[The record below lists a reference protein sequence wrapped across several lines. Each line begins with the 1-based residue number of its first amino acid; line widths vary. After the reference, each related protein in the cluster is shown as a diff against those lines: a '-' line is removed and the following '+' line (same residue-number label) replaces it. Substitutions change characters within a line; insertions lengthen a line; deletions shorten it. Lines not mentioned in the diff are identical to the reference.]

1 MTLRCLA
8 VALLIPGGLS
18 LVGEPQHPA
27 IAALPPL
34 RASVLRVDARSC
46 ATPDRVATGFL
57 WREGEAVT
65 ALHAVAGCSDV
76 WVYYEIQKLPR
87 KAKVIRVLRRADL
100 AILRIEDP
108 PSAPAL
114 PIELK
119 PPSLNDDLATLGYQ
133 LQIPT
138 MSSTSLQLRV
148 GGQKLGDIVNP
159 AVRQQLAQSGSP
171 SLDLEITNIEGHL
184 VPGLSGAPVLNQAG
198 RVVAIADGGL
208 ENGAV
213 AISWA
218 IPVRYLAELA
228 RSGETWNSQA
238 GTQAGTQAA
247 THAATPKALFASE
260 SDSKNQGVTV
270 CGGIPLTKLRTASFP
285 QIMSSADDP
294 LGLQQLVA
302 FFRIDPSGVNFDVYQ
317 HLSTG
322 ATVLVPAGAGLL
334 SAGGQCEASLAGGKI
349 TMHIEVSVL
358 NSPGAAQAR
367 SEAFERSV
375 GGSDPQFWMVD
386 PQWTYPVPYPR
397 FDGLVVRRRAYLHV
411 KGTVQD
417 RYLFETLAFR
427 GNGFIGS
434 STTNTLDW
442 TSILQGGATC
452 SVNPSATGCAGIL
465 AQIKSWVETILSVHL
480 TTFPIG

>member
-1 MTLRCLA
+1 MKLRCLA

-18 LVGEPQHPA
+18 LAGEPQHPA
-27 IAALPPL
+27 IAALPPI

-46 ATPDRVATGFL
+46 GTSDRVATGFL
-57 WREGEAVT
+57 WHEGEAVT
-65 ALHAVAGCSDV
+65 ALHVVAGCSDV

-108 PSAPAL
+108 PSAPVL

-133 LQIPT
+133 LQIPS

-148 GGQKLGDIVNP
+148 GGQTLRDIVNP

-198 RVVAIADGGL
+198 KVVAIADGGL

-218 IPVRYLAELA
+218 IPVKYLADLA
-228 RSGETWNSQA
+228 KSSETWNPQT
-238 GTQAGTQAA
+238 G
-247 THAATPKALFASE
+247 TPKALFASE
-260 SDSKNQGVTV
+260 TDSRNQGVTA
-270 CGGIPLTKLRTASFP
+270 CGGLPLTKLRIASFP

-302 FFRIDPSGVNFDVYQ
+302 FFRIDPSGFDFDVYQ
-317 HLSTG
+317 HLPTG
-322 ATVLVPAGAGLL
+322 ATVLVPAGARLL
-334 SAGGQCEASLAGGKI
+334 SSGGQCEASLAAGKI
-349 TMHIEVSVL
+349 AMHIEVSVL
-358 NSPGAAQAR
+358 NSPDAAQAR

-375 GGSDPQFWMVD
+375 AGSDPQFWLVD

-411 KGTVQD
+411 KPSAFVTVQD

-427 GNGFIGS
+427 GTGFIGS

-442 TSILQGGATC
+442 SSILQSGATC
-452 SVNPSATGCAGIL
+452 SGNPSGDGCAGIL
-465 AQIKSWVETILSVHL
+465 AQIKSWVQTILSVHL
-480 TTFPIG
+480 STFPIG